1 MTENRPEVHFNSE
14 SALRPR
20 SIFRGAMPLLAGL
33 MLEQLI
39 GFTDVLFL
47 GRYGEAELAAA
58 GVAGILVLL
67 FMMLGWGYCVGA
79 QSLMSRANGGGD
91 KRKVGSVFRQS
102 AFFLFIAGLVIALA
116 SPWIFDLTLAKSIH
130 SKEVEEAAR
139 SYVLWRVAALPVA
152 FLCLLFRAFFVSILR
167 PRVLTV
173 SSSAM
178 VLANC
183 GLNAVLIFGLGPFPE
198 LGIAG
203 AAIASAVSE
212 VVCLIVFGVRL
223 FMEKRWVEAVL
234 CDSWRPQREVQKALF
249 QLGRWLMLQEA
260 VAFGVWLFFFVSVEN
275 VAGERGLAI
284 TNVVRQ
290 LGAILFLFVHA
301 FGSTA
306 GSLAMNLVGA
316 RKPELISRAS
326 RTGLWVC
333 AAAMAPLAVFYAA
346 APDWV
351 LGLIT
356 NFPDLIEDAKNTYYV
371 MIVSYILTVPCYYF
385 FFIIGT
391 LGFARASFW
400 VSITSALTYAVYVG
414 ILSGYT
420 TSPAVLW
427 TSDFVYG
434 FVLGI
439 GTWLVWRS
447 PEARRLREAS
457 ANAL

>member
-1 MTENRPEVHFNSE
+1 MSQNRPEVLFNPE
-14 SALRPR
+14 TALRPKA
-20 SIFRGAMPLLAGL
+20 IFRGAMPLLAGL

-79 QSLMSRANGGGD
+79 QSLMSRANGAGD
-91 KRKVGSVFRQS
+91 RQKVGSVFRQS
-102 AFFLFIAGLVIALA
+102 ALFLLFAGLLIALL
-116 SPWIFDLTLAKSIH
+116 SSWIFDFALGGAIH

-139 SYVLWRVAALPVA
+139 TYVLWRSAALPAA

-167 PRVLTV
+167 PRVLTI
-173 SSSAM
+173 SSTAM
-178 VLANC
+178 VVTNC

-212 VVCLIVFGVRL
+212 FVCLGVFMGRL
-223 FMEKRWVEAVL
+223 LLERRWVEPAL
-234 CDSWRPQREVQKALF
+234 CASWRPHAEEQKALF
-249 QLGRWLMLQEA
+249 SLGRWLMLQEG

-316 RKPELISRAS
+316 KKPGLISEALF
-326 RTGLWVC
+326 TGLWVC
-333 AAAMAPLAVFYAA
+333 AAAMAPLSVLYALS
-346 APDWV
+346 PEYV

-356 NFPDLIEDAKNTYYV
+356 NLPDVIEEAKSTYYV
-371 MIVSYILTVPCYYF
+371 MIASYLLTVPCYYY

-391 LGFARASFW
+391 LGFARPSFW
-400 VSITSALTYAVYVG
+400 VAISSACVYAVYVG
-414 ILSGYT
+414 ILAQVT

-427 TSDFVYG
+427 TSDLVYG
-434 FVLGI
+434 VVLGI
-439 GTWLVWRS
+439 GTWIVWRGRS
-447 PEARRLREAS
+447 ARALRA
-457 ANAL
+457 AA